1 MVTGLTMKNLLRD
14 AIRQRPSRQ
23 YGKKKYLWCAGDKCS
38 GLWLIKFGAVKT
50 FYLNASGEEQITGF
64 YLPGE
69 YIGVDELSGECHRGY
84 AQVTDDCAVH
94 HLPSTQLS
102 EFMDTCDERRY
113 IYRMMSEHL
122 RLNKARFRQLTTP
135 SAGEKLA
142 GFIYDLAVRYGFQG
156 CIVRDFRLPMLRCDI
171 ANYIGVTP
179 ETVTREIIKLV
190 DAGAFLFSGRQITG
204 LRPAIMAQRAG
215 DMLSCRNDEPLSTR
229 TRGARYGQ

>member
-1 MVTGLTMKNLLRD
+1 MFRSPLRD
-14 AIRQRPSRQ
+14 IIRQRPSRQ

-38 GLWLIKFGAVKT
+38 GLWLIKFGVVKT
-50 FYLNASGEEQITGF
+50 FYLNASGEIHITGF

-102 EFMDTCDERRY
+102 EFMDTCDERRHVY
-113 IYRMMSEHL
+113 QMMSEHL
-122 RLNKARFRQLTTP
+122 RLNKVRFRQLTRL
-135 SAGEKLA
+135 SAGERLA

-190 DAGAFLFSGRQITG
+190 DAGAFWFSGRTISE
-204 LRPAIMAQRAG
+204 LRPSVLQQLAGGSLPNQNDEQSLTEIRRAG
-215 DMLSCRNDEPLSTR
+215 
-229 TRGARYGQ
+229 YGQ